1 MFSSDDPELFKS
13 CSPLPLPAG
22 WDEKQEKKW
31 KIFLCFISKFV
42 KLRREK
48 TKQRRVEQQ
57 TEFNFT
63 LKLVSPAGGLAAKYE
78 WRLILN

>member
-1 MFSSDDPELFKS
+1 M
-13 CSPLPLPAG
+13 
-22 WDEKQEKKW
+22 
-31 KIFLCFISKFV
+31 